1 MSKRTLKTTNYQ
13 VPNLERGMIILETL
27 SKYKEGKTQTE
38 LVELLGYPTNSI
50 YRITMSLERQ
60 GYLSRHPK
68 TKVFSLTDKLLSIG
82 AVSISQQSVVELA
95 LPEMRKLRDLT
106 KETVL
111 IGTLIPSEGRGV
123 ALEQVAGLHPF
134 KFSFDVGSNL
144 ILHVGAPGK
153 ALLAYLPKK
162 EQNKVLKKLCYT
174 KFTETT
180 LTNEES
186 LMENIGE
193 GLKNGYF
200 LDNGEWMEEM
210 HCVGAAVR
218 NSKGYPVAAI
228 WVTGPSTRLPMESI
242 AEVGELVKEACKK
255 VSVGLGWHK

>member
-1 MSKRTLKTTNYQ
+1 MSKKAVKTTNYQ

-27 SKYKEGKTQTE
+27 SRYKEGKTQTE
-38 LVELLGYPTNSI
+38 LVELLGFPANSI

-111 IGTLIPSEGRGV
+111 IGTLISSEGRGV
-123 ALEQVAGLHPF
+123 TLEQVAGLHPF

-144 ILHVGAPGK
+144 LLHVGAPGK

-162 EQNKVLKKLCYT
+162 EQAQILKKLCYT
-174 KFTETT
+174 KFTENTITT
-180 LTNEES
+180 EETLLDNINEGIE
-186 LMENIGE
+186 
-193 GLKNGYF
+193 NGYF
-200 LDNGEWMEEM
+200 ADKGEWMEEM

-228 WVTGPSTRLPMESI
+228 WVTGPSTRMPIDSFE
-242 AEVGELVKEACKK
+242 EVGGLVKEICKK